1 MKNQNECGNYVGWER
16 DLCKNSIPLVE
27 EKCINPPQVYEVP
40 DKGHAEVLSKEPNV
54 ITGLI
59 KQLLLQEK

>member
-1 MKNQNECGNYVGWER
+1 MQKI
-16 DLCKNSIPLVE
+16 SIPLVE
-27 EKCINPPQVYEVP
+27 EKCISPPQVYEVP

>member
-1 MKNQNECGNYVGWER
+1 MNVVIMLGGNEIYA
-16 DLCKNSIPLVE
+16 KNSIPLVE
-27 EKCINPPQVYEVP
+27 EKCISPPQVYEVP